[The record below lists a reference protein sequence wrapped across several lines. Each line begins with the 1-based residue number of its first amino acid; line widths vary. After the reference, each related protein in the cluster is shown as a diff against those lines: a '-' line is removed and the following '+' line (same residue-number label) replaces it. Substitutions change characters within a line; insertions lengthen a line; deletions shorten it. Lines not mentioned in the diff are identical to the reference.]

1 MFVCFSPLVLS
12 VTLTNYYFL
21 YSISCLFFSW
31 YPMHSANATLT
42 LMGLTSNPDPSFN
55 LKNCSLRYPQGTA
68 KRNVWYAH
76 PALLGYLLTLAS
88 LLLHFPCL
96 TPRVLPCSPLRFHP
110 PPNHHT
116 GWPVS
121 ASAFHSQHCKEVC
134 YGDLVKAVSTGAK
147 PSGVGLNGWAVR
159 QLALWWETQTSCR
172 LRWGRYWFLSNPEQK
187 RGPTS
192 ELPWKKMGVKLGGAG
207 AWRNAK
213 GLSGEYGYGL
223 RLHFIKSTC
232 ETHTSKATQVY
243 IFTLFN
249 GYFTVF

>member
-1 MFVCFSPLVLS
+1 MIKTEASANIRLNEGVFKSSLLSKSPTKLWKLFSFIEDGSFLFVCFSPLVLS

-159 QLALWWETQTSCR
+159 QPALWWETQTSCR
-172 LRWGRYWFLSNPEQK
+172 LRWGKILVSVKPRAKE
-187 RGPTS
+187 GPHVWTA
-192 ELPWKKMGVKLGGAG
+192 LKKKWV
-207 AWRNAK
+207 WN
-213 GLSGEYGYGL
+213 
-223 RLHFIKSTC
+223 
-232 ETHTSKATQVY
+232 
-243 IFTLFN
+243 
-249 GYFTVF
+249 

>member
-1 MFVCFSPLVLS
+1 MIKTEASANILLNEGVFKSSLLSKSPTKLWKLFSFIEDGSFLFVCFFPLVLS

-159 QLALWWETQTSCR
+159 QPALWWETQTSCR
-172 LRWGRYWFLSNPEQK
+172 LRWGKILVSVKPRAKE
-187 RGPTS
+187 GPHVWTA
-192 ELPWKKMGVKLGGAG
+192 LKKNG
-207 AWRNAK
+207 
-213 GLSGEYGYGL
+213 
-223 RLHFIKSTC
+223 C
-232 ETHTSKATQVY
+232 ETRRGGSLEKC
-243 IFTLFN
+243 
-249 GYFTVF
+249 